1 MQLFK
6 RILREPAAETPRVER
21 RSAQRFALNPE
32 FPLRAVLSFIGR
44 DDTGALMGSSRQ
56 GWNWKGR
63 LIECSENGARMQM
76 GPKVKA
82 ITGDSCDL
90 LLFVE
95 DFELTIPCHIAN
107 IRERDEGMV
116 YGLKYDIEDEAT
128 KRGYRQ
134 LLEVVALGSTLK
146 LLSKT
151 TKPDESGYLLEHY
164 VSNRPARLT
173 IWRHPA
179 NESVAAFEFQLLNT
193 LVRAAVGYNIKYL
206 ASPGARPVT
215 ARKALEIQRLFRWV
229 LPNLAPVVPEDV
241 REFLR
246 DSST

>member
-6 RILREPAAETPRVER
+6 RILKGSDAKVQRVER
-21 RSAQRFALNPE
+21 RSTQRFALNSE

-44 DDTGALMGSSRQ
+44 DDTGALMGNSRN

-63 LIECSENGARMQM
+63 LVDCSEYGARMQM
-76 GPKVKA
+76 GPKLKA

-90 LLFVE
+90 LIFVE
-95 DFELTIPCHIAN
+95 DFELTVPCRIAN
-107 IRERDEGMV
+107 IRESDEGSV
-116 YGLKYDIEDEAT
+116 YGLKHNIENEVT
-128 KRGYRQ
+128 RRSYRQ

-151 TKPDESGYLLEHY
+151 SKPDESGYLLEHY

-179 NESVAAFEFQLLNT
+179 NESVAAFEFQLLDS
-193 LVRAAVGYNIKYL
+193 LVRAAVGYSIKYF
-206 ASPGARPVT
+206 SNPGTRPVT
-215 ARKALEIQRLFRWV
+215 TRKALEIQRLFRWV
-229 LPNLAPVVPEDV
+229 VPNLAPVVPADV

-246 DSST
+246 SCA